1 MRNFRFRGRNPKILK
16 QSRGDFKT
24 KFIMKK
30 ALFLLGA
37 VATMGFVACN
47 TTSDCDCTV
56 GFEGVAGVTVEVL
69 EFEGTCDEVAADALP
84 AEWQDIEALGGSF
97 SCVEK

>member
-56 GFEGVAGVTVEVL
+56 GMEGLTSVTVEVL
-69 EFEGTCDEVAADALP
+69 EFEGACDEIAADALP
-84 AEWQDIEALGGSF
+84 EQWQDIETLGGYF
-97 SCVEK
+97 DCVEK

>member
-1 MRNFRFRGRNPKILK
+1 
-16 QSRGDFKT
+16 
-24 KFIMKK
+24 MKK

-47 TTSDCDCTV
+47 TISDCDCTV
-56 GFEGVAGVTVEVL
+56 GFEGITTVVEVL
-69 EFEGTCDEVAADALP
+69 EYEGTCDEIAAEALP
-84 AEWQDIEALGGSF
+84 AEWQDIEELGGTF

>member
-1 MRNFRFRGRNPKILK
+1 
-16 QSRGDFKT
+16 
-24 KFIMKK
+24 MKK

-47 TTSDCDCTV
+47 TISDCDCTV
-56 GFEGVAGVTVEVL
+56 GFEGIPGVVVEVL
-69 EFEGTCDEVAADALP
+69 EYEGTCDEIAADALP
-84 AEWQDIEALGGSF
+84 AEWQDIEELGGTF

>member
-1 MRNFRFRGRNPKILK
+1 
-16 QSRGDFKT
+16 
-24 KFIMKK
+24 MKK

-47 TTSDCDCTV
+47 TISDCDCTV
-56 GFEGVAGVTVEVL
+56 GFEGNTEVVEVL
-69 EFEGTCDEVAADALP
+69 EYEGTCDEIAAEALP
-84 AEWQDIEALGGSF
+84 AEWQDIEELGGTF